1 MSEPTPSMS
10 RDEAE
15 EQLREWAEEHGW
27 QIVFPNDALDADV
40 RPGVVDAVN
49 PTDARTADYGNA
61 GLWVRVRHD
70 GSTVPGLART
80 YYVAY
85 LHLSRIDVAVADGS
99 PVDVPGESKPP
110 HRNQKH

>member
-40 RPGVVDAVN
+40 RPGVVDAVLIL
-49 PTDARTADYGNA
+49 TGQ
-61 GLWVRVRHD
+61 VRDPQGRPLRD
-70 GSTVPGLART
+70 G
-80 YYVAY
+80 
-85 LHLSRIDVAVADGS
+85 
-99 PVDVPGESKPP
+99 
-110 HRNQKH
+110 

>member
-40 RPGVVDAVN
+40 RPGVVDAVLIRAH
-49 PTDARTADYGNA
+49 PRTPDMLQLQMVRIKTDGARPQPRVTNQG
-61 GLWVRVRHD
+61 VR
-70 GSTVPGLART
+70 
-80 YYVAY
+80 
-85 LHLSRIDVAVADGS
+85 
-99 PVDVPGESKPP
+99 
-110 HRNQKH
+110 

>member
-40 RPGVVDAVN
+40 RPGVVDAVLSAL
-49 PTDARTADYGNA
+49 DAEFGPENVIMALEDVLA
-61 GLWVRVRHD
+61 MDH
-70 GSTVPGLART
+70 LARVKAT
-80 YYVAY
+80 EIA
-85 LHLSRIDVAVADGS
+85 RRREGT
-99 PVDVPGESKPP
+99 
-110 HRNQKH
+110 